1 MSSSRSDDVTK
12 SGCVC
17 RQLGNFGALKAFEV
31 RCFREPVECLNGVY
45 KESRRCFRGISWT
58 FYRIAMEFASNFQV
72 VSTHRGFNVVS
83 RVFHLFLK
91 GFKEVLKPLS

>member
-17 RQLGNFGALKAFEV
+17 RQLVNFGALKAFEV
-31 RCFREPVECLNGVY
+31 RCFREPVECLKGVY

-72 VSTHRGFNVVS
+72 VSTHRGFNVIFKGIS
-83 RVFHLFLK
+83 FIFK
-91 GFKEVLKPLS
+91 GFQ